1 MLAARVPGKADPLP
15 QDQTL
20 VNVFPDLLNPVLG
33 TSFPRVDPAPS
44 SMFKGANEYDLHQLD
59 DPNGAI
65 VSP

>member
-1 MLAARVPGKADPLP
+1 
-15 QDQTL
+15 
-20 VNVFPDLLNPVLG
+20 VNVFPDLLDPVLG

-44 SMFKGANEYDLHQLD
+44 SMFTGDNEYDLHQLD